1 MIAAPGPD
9 EHHRSAGQQL
19 RLRGPPGP
27 RLPSTM
33 NASGRPLRRI
43 PGSMARVS
51 NTRRVTKKQDGGP
64 RLTLVHGGG
73 PADGQSGDPELA
85 ELRAQFV
92 ASGASADVLKAL
104 DASDDLDDALG
115 ALLDMGLLP
124 EPEESLAGLLDGWT
138 PTLQA
143 GCDPLSA
150 ELSGAEFLGMIRQSL
165 PADLMLPDLLT
176 DLIEQAG
183 DYGTARALA
192 MLRVLAVLAPPEIR
206 PVAAAAADRLIA
218 AGLADRPWVAG
229 LGTPRVGRIFG
240 YSDEL
245 GAQESIALTFSYGR
259 KRHAMVVLIDHE
271 LGGGVKDCFPT
282 DRPDWIRAR
291 YQRAAQQFGLEF
303 RDYAP
308 AEAGTILRQ
317 ALTRPPCPVEEDQVE
332 DVGDFLD
339 LLRARVDLLPPAVQP
354 SAVEPSAVQ
363 PPAVQRSAAGA
374 RPAGR
379 DAARGSGGRSLAG
392 RTVHQL
398 KITLRGAKPPIWRR
412 LEVPSDITLDRLHL
426 AIQEAFG
433 WADYHMWVF
442 STPAGEYG
450 TADPELGH
458 RSAAAKQL
466 SDVALTG
473 GRIRYTY
480 DFGDDWAH
488 DITVED
494 VLAAE
499 PGLAYPRCT
508 AGRRAGPPEDS
519 GGIWG
524 YEYLLEVLAD
534 PGHQEHRGRLD
545 WLGLDSAD
553 GFDPAAFDL
562 ADVNEALSGLG
573 RVLVKR

>member
-1 MIAAPGPD
+1 M
-9 EHHRSAGQQL
+9 S
-19 RLRGPPGP
+19 
-27 RLPSTM
+27 
-33 NASGRPLRRI
+33 
-43 PGSMARVS
+43 RVS
-51 NTRRVTKKQDGGP
+51 NTRRVTKKQNGGP
-64 RLTLVHGGG
+64 RLTLVQGGG
-73 PADGQSGDPELA
+73 AGDGRSGDPELA
-85 ELRAQFV
+85 ELREQFA
-92 ASGASADVLKAL
+92 ASGAPADVLKLL
-104 DASDDLDDALG
+104 DASDDVDDALDR
-115 ALLDMGLLP
+115 LLETGLLP

-138 PTLQA
+138 PTLRA

-150 ELSGAEFLGMIRQSL
+150 ELSGAEFLGMICQSI
-165 PADLMLPDLLT
+165 PADVMLPELLT
-176 DLIEQAG
+176 GLIEQASA
-183 DYGTARALA
+183 YGTAEALA

-206 PVAAAAADRLIA
+206 PVAGAGADRLVA
-218 AGLADRPWVAG
+218 AGLADPPWVAG
-229 LGTPRVGRIFG
+229 LGRPRVGRIFG
-240 YSDEL
+240 YTDEL

-282 DRPDWIRAR
+282 DRPDWVRAR

-303 RDYAP
+303 RDYKP
-308 AEAGTILRQ
+308 AEAGAILRQ
-317 ALTRPPCPVEEDQVE
+317 ALASPPCPVEEDQVE

-339 LLRARVDLLPPAVQP
+339 LLRARVDLLPPAARPPAAQP
-354 SAVEPSAVQ
+354 SGGA
-363 PPAVQRSAAGA
+363 A

-379 DAARGSGGRSLAG
+379 DAARRSGGRTLAG
-392 RTVHQL
+392 RTVHRL

-412 LEVPSDITLDRLHL
+412 LEVPSDITLERLHL

-433 WADYHMWVF
+433 WTGYHMWVF

-458 RSAAAKQL
+458 RSAAAKKL

-480 DFGDDWAH
+480 DFGDDWEH
-488 DITVED
+488 GITVED

-499 PGLAYPRCT
+499 PGMTYPRCT

-534 PGHQEHRGRLD
+534 PGHEEHRGRLE

-553 GFDPAAFDL
+553 GLDPAAFDL
-562 ADVNEALSGLG
+562 AEVNEALSGLG